1 MWPSWM
7 QRWHDASIWL
17 GLSVNEQSLTL
28 VEGAQRSWP
37 PEPGQ
42 RWVQAPWAP
51 PHTPALFSA
60 PFAGM
65 DPVALGTAVRT
76 QWQRAGMRC
85 RRLAMGVPADRV
97 VQQSLQLEADVPA
110 HEVRAQVQWSAS
122 QALGLEWDE
131 VAFDLRLEPAVVQ
144 HGLATSAVQTV
155 HWLACPRAWVQA
167 AQQMSRVAQLRL
179 QFLGVE
185 PVHGPASD
193 PGIADAAQKPAP
205 VQWQRACEMARQG
218 ALT

>member
-7 QRWHDASIWL
+7 QRWQRAPVWL
-17 GLSVNEQSLTL
+17 GLSVNAHSLTL
-28 VEGAQRSWP
+28 VEGADPRWP
-37 PEPGQ
+37 PAPGQ
-42 RWVQAPWAP
+42 RWVQAAWTS
-51 PHTPALFSA
+51 PHNSALSSD

-65 DPVALGTAVRT
+65 DLVALGTAVRT
-76 QWQRAGMRC
+76 QWQRAGMCC

-122 QALGLEWDE
+122 QALGLEWSE
-131 VAFDLRLEPAVVQ
+131 VAFDVRLEPPLVQ
-144 HGLATSAVQTV
+144 HGLETSAVQTV

-185 PVHGPASD
+185 PVDGPASD

-205 VQWQRACEMARQG
+205 VQWHKASEMARQG